1 MNGQVKRAVVVE
13 DDASTRQLVQ
23 FVLRSIGIGDIVEA
37 ENGEE
42 AISALKACKADLAVI
57 DWQMDVMDGLECTRR
72 IRAGIEGIDPKLVII
87 LLTGQVGKE
96 NEKLAYEAG
105 VDLFLE
111 KPFSVKMMHA
121 GVTKALSGAK

>member
-1 MNGQVKRAVVVE
+1 MSDQVKRAVVVE

-23 FVLRSIGIGDIVEA
+23 FVLRSIGFTEIVEA
-37 ENGEE
+37 ENGQE
-42 AISALKACKADLAVI
+42 AITALQACKADLALI

-72 IRAGIEGIDPKLVII
+72 IRAGVEGIDPRLIII
-87 LLTGQVGKE
+87 LLTGLVGKE

-121 GVTKALSGAK
+121 GVSKALGKRV